1 MVARAMW
8 KGRIRFGSADV
19 PVKLYSAVQ
28 DRAVHFRLLDAKN
41 KEPVKQQM
49 VDPSTG
55 DVVESSEIRR
65 AFPADDGRLV
75 VLDEEELAE
84 LEPEQS
90 RDIEITRFVPAET
103 ITHEWYDRPYYLGPD
118 GSESEYFALV
128 EALEKQNREGVA
140 RWVMR
145 KKEYVGALRAEDG
158 YLVLITLRHAGEVVP
173 ASSLRAPSGRDLDER
188 ELRMAKQLI
197 AAMEDDFD
205 IAAYRDEYRDRVLDL
220 VEAKAAGKVVK
231 FPKAP
236 ARPKEKSLADVL
248 ERSLA
253 AAGKGRK
260 SA

>member
-1 MVARAMW
+1 MHAVRLRYRHPPISRSRLHGGGFPLMVARAMW

-65 AFPADDGRLV
+65 AFAADDGRLV

-103 ITHEWYDRPYYLGPD
+103 ITHEWYDRPYY
-118 GSESEYFALV
+118 
-128 EALEKQNREGVA
+128 
-140 RWVMR
+140 
-145 KKEYVGALRAEDG
+145 
-158 YLVLITLRHAGEVVP
+158 
-173 ASSLRAPSGRDLDER
+173 
-188 ELRMAKQLI
+188 
-197 AAMEDDFD
+197 
-205 IAAYRDEYRDRVLDL
+205 
-220 VEAKAAGKVVK
+220 
-231 FPKAP
+231 
-236 ARPKEKSLADVL
+236 
-248 ERSLA
+248 
-253 AAGKGRK
+253 
-260 SA
+260 

>member
-1 MVARAMW
+1 
-8 KGRIRFGSADV
+8 
-19 PVKLYSAVQ
+19 
-28 DRAVHFRLLDAKN
+28 
-41 KEPVKQQM
+41 
-49 VDPSTG
+49 
-55 DVVESSEIRR
+55 
-65 AFPADDGRLV
+65 
-75 VLDEEELAE
+75 
-84 LEPEQS
+84 
-90 RDIEITRFVPAET
+90 
-103 ITHEWYDRPYYLGPD
+103 
-118 GSESEYFALV
+118 SESEYFALV